1 MRGAPRAPRRKPTIM
16 YRFAL
21 SRLGGALAVLLLV
34 AVMVFTLT
42 RLAAGDPVAILLGD
56 PRHGN
61 TGQ

>member
-1 MRGAPRAPRRKPTIM
+1 M

-42 RLAAGDPVAILLGD
+42 RLAAGDPVAILLSD
-56 PRHGN
+56 QATAEDIAQAR
-61 TGQ
+61 TRCC